1 MVHGRRDYRMRRW
14 LIAADTTAML
24 AAIASWLLINVHKP
38 LLHALWALPTIPV
51 WLVLFLMYGLYST
64 GLRRVAHTTV
74 DDIPALAHAFLLGG
88 VASWLY
94 FRVSPAGKLAFIDL
108 LVFIGV
114 GFLAALTLRAIL
126 RSLALVLLGPERIL
140 FVGSGPMT
148 PMLVRQI
155 SCRPSHGLEPVGVLT
170 REENRRWPLPLSSL
184 GSLADTDPATVIET
198 ERVDRVIVSAEGID
212 DDRLM
217 ELINTCGKLGVKV
230 SALPSLA
237 AMIGPAATID
247 QLEGITM
254 IGINTP
260 TLPRSSQFF
269 KRAMDVV
276 GASVLLIVT
285 SPLWA
290 AIAVAIKLD
299 SRGPVFFHQERVG
312 RGGNRF
318 RLAKFRSMCIDAE
331 AQREALL
338 AKSRQ
343 SGWLDLEHDPR
354 ITRVGNWLRRTSL
367 DELPQLLSV
376 RARRH
381 EPRRTAAADPVRGRE
396 RSRLGARPPRPDAR
410 RHRHVA
416 GPRPR
421 QDPLRPDGDDR
432 LPLRR
437 QLVAVD
443 RRQAAPAHPAR
454 RARPAAAPTNPP
466 GLRRAG
472 RRGRAWGAKVNCI
485 DEGAARPRGPRL
497 EPSSFAG
504 GLGMLWYPMGSF
516 LTDTPA
522 GARLKPAE
530 SG

>member
-1 MVHGRRDYRMRRW
+1 VRQLGTIETEKRASAGARGRSRLSEAPITSSPDPVSLLTPTAPLVPGRRDYRMRRW
-14 LIAADTTAML
+14 LIAADATAML
-24 AAIASWLLINVHKP
+24 VAIASWLLIDVHKP
-38 LLHALWALPTIPV
+38 FLHALWALPTIPV

-94 FRVSPAGKLAFIDL
+94 FRVSPSGKLAFIDL

-114 GFLAALTLRAIL
+114 GFLAALTLRTIL
-126 RSLALVLLGPERIL
+126 RGLALALLGPERIL

-217 ELINTCGKLGVKV
+217 ELISTCGKLGVKV

-260 TLPRSSQFF
+260 TLPRSSRVF
-269 KRAMDVV
+269 KRAMDVS
-276 GASVLLIVT
+276 GALVLLIVT

-299 SRGPVFFHQERVG
+299 SRGPVFFRQERVG

-318 RLAKFRSMCIDAE
+318 RLAKFRSMGVDAE

-343 SGWLDLEHDPR
+343 SGWLDLEEDPR
-354 ITRVGNWLRRTSL
+354 ITGVGHWLRRTSL

-376 RARRH
+376 
-381 EPRRTAAADPVRGRE
+381 VRGDM
-396 RSRLGARPPRPDAR
+396 SL
-410 RHRHVA
+410 V
-416 GPRPR
+416 GPRPLIPQEDENVTGWAR
-421 QDPLRPDGDDR
+421 GRLDLTPGVTGMWQVLGRVNIPFDQMVMIDYLYVANWSLWTDVKLLLRT
-432 LPLRR
+432 LPVVL
-437 QLVAVD
+437 
-443 RRQAAPAHPAR
+443 
-454 RARPAAAPTNPP
+454 T
-466 GLRRAG
+466 
-472 RRGRAWGAKVNCI
+472 RRGAN
-485 DEGAARPRGPRL
+485 
-497 EPSSFAG
+497 
-504 GLGMLWYPMGSF
+504 
-516 LTDTPA
+516 
-522 GARLKPAE
+522 
-530 SG
+530 